1 MPTKENIMHNNKTNK
16 CTYYCEY
23 CTTKIPIMYPD
34 KQKTKNFYY
43 SYRYDRE
50 KKTLNFVSESER
62 FSQRKTFFIADWIAF
77 LIVPKVTLFKIVLK
91 VLTYGPILLRLEIP
105 RQTIVRNGTI
115 DTEQARSARGMKRRA
130 RIDRNKIELW
140 QQGEQNNDLRILQN
154 QHEETES

>member
-1 MPTKENIMHNNKTNK
+1 
-16 CTYYCEY
+16 
-23 CTTKIPIMYPD
+23 
-34 KQKTKNFYY
+34 
-43 SYRYDRE
+43 
-50 KKTLNFVSESER
+50 
-62 FSQRKTFFIADWIAF
+62 